1 MRKIPKVPKGQRTN
15 LEGVTEQNLQATN
28 IFLISLCIL
37 VWVVLMGIFWP
48 YFKPTESPKIEQVY
62 TCYQRDPITLKT
74 FYEDQQCKIY
84 GDSLNLG
91 LSLDDMCDLWKQ
103 KPRKTPFSLM
113 LAKAYIESNFRPYI
127 YRYEKHLAYLKT
139 DSLTITDIGMFQ
151 VLGMAIPH
159 VKDLYSFHVE
169 EQMDVFD
176 SMMSACLLRANNDVK
191 RAVFYYN
198 TPFNTYHYNRN
209 SEITFKKQQE
219 FKQIIMKRGEQRL
232 IKKIATYL
240 GYSSVSVNDA
250 LKGETKSLLIV
261 EVRKC
266 LERYIE
272 TGKVYVK
279 HPDEIIRLKQVK
291 ELTKELDTLQELVQR
306 AKTKYL
312 EIEK

>member
-1 MRKIPKVPKGQRTN
+1 MRKIPRVPEEVRGN
-15 LEGVTEQNLQATN
+15 LGLPLAPLTRNQKILLIVFNIIVLIAAYVLWVNCKPQEQ
-28 IFLISLCIL
+28 
-37 VWVVLMGIFWP
+37 
-48 YFKPTESPKIEQVY
+48 PKIQEVY

-84 GDSLNLG
+84 GDSLNLA
-91 LSLDDMCDLWKQ
+91 LSLDEMWRLWRE

-113 LAKAYIESNFRPYI
+113 LAKASIESNFRPYI

-151 VLGMAIPH
+151 VLGMGIPH
-159 VKDLYSFHVE
+159 MKDLYTFHVE
-169 EQMDVFD
+169 EQMNVFD

-198 TPFNTYHYNRN
+198 TPFNIYHYNHN
-209 SEITFKKQQE
+209 SELTYKKQQE
-219 FKQIIMKRGEQRL
+219 FKQIIMKAGEKRL
-232 IKKIATYL
+232 IKKIADYL

-250 LKGETKSLLIV
+250 LKGLTKPLLIV

-279 HPDEIIRLKQVK
+279 SPDEIIKLKQVRELNK
-291 ELTKELDTLQELVQR
+291 ELEGLGELVQA